1 MVPLSSGLLVVE
13 KGGLEGFTGGFGLK
27 LSLLTQVMLQRK
39 RDAELGI
46 CDFRPRNPRD
56 EKCGGPRGLVDY
68 ARSQARSG
76 TFRASTVTWCG
87 AFMELEEFSKVLL
100 NEAWSAKTS
109 LCIT

>member
-1 MVPLSSGLLVVE
+1 
-13 KGGLEGFTGGFGLK
+13 
-27 LSLLTQVMLQRK
+27 MLQRK

-68 ARSQARSG
+68 ARGQALSG
-76 TFRASTVTWCG
+76 TLRAPTIRLCR
-87 AFMELEEFSKVLL
+87 ACMDPEEFSKVWPI
-100 NEAWSAKTS
+100 EAWRAEAS